1 MWLLFGAA
9 AGLTALL
16 HLAWLGRG
24 RDGRFWAYL
33 SLSCTVLTFCA
44 LYGQAARWAAEG
56 DLAAL
61 GDVLPS
67 ASRCCWVLS
76 IGSVL
81 LNSLSLQ
88 KKE

>member
-1 MWLLFGAA
+1 MWLMFSAA

-24 RDGRFWAYL
+24 KDGQFWAYL
-33 SLSCTVLTFCA
+33 SLSCTVLALCA
-44 LYGQAARWAAEG
+44 LYGQAACWAAAG

-61 GDVLPS
+61 ADVLPS
-67 ASRCCWVLS
+67 ASRSCWVLG